1 MFDQFPGYLAE
12 WNRKK
17 EPISCPFAKKEVE
30 KYRFDVTKAD
40 QIFDLLL
47 QEGQIKLSA
56 NHAIPSAA
64 ELRNLKYYKWHNS
77 VSHNTCE
84 CRIFCKEVQLA
95 IE

>member
-30 KYRFDVTKAD
+30 KYMFDVTKAD

-47 QEGQIKLSA
+47 
-56 NHAIPSAA
+56 
-64 ELRNLKYYKWHNS
+64 
-77 VSHNTCE
+77 
-84 CRIFCKEVQLA
+84 
-95 IE
+95 